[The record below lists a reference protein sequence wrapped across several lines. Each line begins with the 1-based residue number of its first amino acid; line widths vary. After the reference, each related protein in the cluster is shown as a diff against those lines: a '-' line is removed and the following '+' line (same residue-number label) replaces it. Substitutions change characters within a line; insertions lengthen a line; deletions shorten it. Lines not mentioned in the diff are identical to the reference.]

1 MLFVKFEGRDEEEL
15 SRPSSRRPLAS
26 PGLQWCISD
35 TPTSDMSP
43 VRSCEDRMSGKS
55 VSGPAGLSHCS
66 QPKESPEVMSN
77 RTYVMYHGTTSR
89 NAESIQLWG
98 FRASPNGTLGPGVYL
113 SRDHH
118 KASLYPIG
126 HPSCD
131 RVVIKVVV
139 DVGRVLAIRHHSHP
153 LQRSWHL
160 SGYDSAW
167 MPKWTMLKTLEES
180 CVWDPRRIR
189 ILQIMRHCELPKLCR
204 SAPHGERLEF

>member
-1 MLFVKFEGRDEEEL
+1 ML
-15 SRPSSRRPLAS
+15 
-26 PGLQWCISD
+26 
-35 TPTSDMSP
+35 P
-43 VRSCEDRMSGKS
+43 VWAHEDRKSGKY
-55 VSGPAGLSHCS
+55 VSGDVGLSHS
-66 QPKESPEVMSN
+66 SDPQESSEVMSN

-113 SRDHH
+113 SRDHQ

-126 HPSCD
+126 HPSCNK
-131 RVVIKVVV
+131 VVIKVLV
-139 DVGRVLAIRHHSHP
+139 DVGRVLAIRHHNHP
-153 LQRSWHL
+153 LQRSWYP

-204 SAPHGERLEF
+204 SAPCGEQLEF